1 MTRLF
6 LRFYLAMGAVVL
18 LLGLVFLIWVQ
29 PQEELPE
36 RLQSVAEA
44 PAVVAKRLTEA
55 KDPKAREAAA
65 QALSD
70 YFAAPVTVEP
80 LARIQASLGSL
91 ERERLQR
98 GEPVVSQSPA
108 GVALYVRV
116 PDQPFVAVLQPQ
128 PPGLWR
134 TSMLLPALILGLGLS
149 VFATLWPL
157 QRQLVSLSAAARRLG
172 AGELEARAVVST
184 EDEAGRLAHTFN
196 SMADQVARLIKARE
210 ELLLAVSHELRTPVA
225 RVRFAVELLAD
236 AEEPADR
243 LQQAEAIQQ
252 DLQEL
257 DELISELLT
266 YASLEGGRQPQRET
280 LHFDHFLG
288 ARVEE
293 AARIRASV
301 TIDLI
306 AFPLEIQA
314 DALLL
319 KRALSNLLAN
329 AVRYGRS
336 HIRVGM
342 EQRPGAV
349 QIWVE
354 DDGPGIPEEDR
365 ERVFER
371 LVRLDQTRSRDT
383 GGVGLGLALARR
395 IARAHGGELVAEQG
409 SLGGARLRMTLPL

>member
-1 MTRLF
+1 
-6 LRFYLAMGAVVL
+6 
-18 LLGLVFLIWVQ
+18 
-29 PQEELPE
+29 
-36 RLQSVAEA
+36 
-44 PAVVAKRLTEA
+44 
-55 KDPKAREAAA
+55 
-65 QALSD
+65 
-70 YFAAPVTVEP
+70 
-80 LARIQASLGSL
+80 
-91 ERERLQR
+91 
-98 GEPVVSQSPA
+98 
-108 GVALYVRV
+108 
-116 PDQPFVAVLQPQ
+116 
-128 PPGLWR
+128 
-134 TSMLLPALILGLGLS
+134 
-149 VFATLWPL
+149 
-157 QRQLVSLSAAARRLG
+157 
-172 AGELEARAVVST
+172 
-184 EDEAGRLAHTFN
+184 
-196 SMADQVARLIKARE
+196 
-210 ELLLAVSHELRTPVA
+210 LAVSHELRTPVA

-236 AEEPADR
+236 AEQPADR
-243 LQQAEAIQQ
+243 AQQAEAIQQ

-266 YASLEGGRQPQRET
+266 YASLEGGRQPQREA
-280 LHFDHFLG
+280 LHLDHFLG

-301 TIDLI
+301 AIDLV

-329 AVRYGRS
+329 AVRYGRN

-342 EQRPGAV
+342 EQQGTTV

-354 DDGPGIPEEDR
+354 DDGPGIPVEDR
-365 ERVFER
+365 ERVFEP

>member
-6 LRFYLAMGAVVL
+6 LRFYLAMGAVVVI
-18 LLGLVFLIWVQ
+18 LGLVFLVWAQ

-44 PAVVAKRLTEA
+44 PTKVAGRLALAT
-55 KDPKAREAAA
+55 DPESREAAA
-65 QALSD
+65 AELSD

-80 LARIQASLGSL
+80 LARVQASLGSL

-98 GEPVVSQSPA
+98 GEPVVAQSPA

-116 PDQPFVAVLQPQ
+116 PDQPFVAVMQPQ
-128 PPGLWR
+128 SPRLWR
-134 TSMLLPALILGLGLS
+134 SSLLLPALILGLGLS

-157 QRQLVSLSAAARRLG
+157 QRQLVLLSAAARRLG
-172 AGELEARAVVST
+172 AGELEARAVVTT
-184 EDEAGRLAHTFN
+184 EDEAGRLAQTFN

-236 AEEPADR
+236 APDAADR

-266 YASLEGGRQPQRET
+266 YASLEGGRQPQREA
-280 LHFDHFLG
+280 LHLDHFLG

-293 AARIRASV
+293 EARIRASV

-329 AVRYGRS
+329 AVRYGRN

-342 EQRPGAV
+342 EQQRTTV

-354 DDGPGIPEEDR
+354 DDGPGIPVEDR

-409 SLGGARLRMTLPL
+409 DLGGARLRMTLPL

>member
-18 LLGLVFLIWVQ
+18 LLGLVFLVWAQ
-29 PQEELPE
+29 PQQELPD

-44 PAVVAKRLTEA
+44 PTKVASRLALAT
-55 KDPKAREAAA
+55 DPEAREDAARD
-65 QALSD
+65 LSA
-70 YFAAPVTVEP
+70 YFATPVTVEP
-80 LARIQASLGSL
+80 LARVEAGLGSL

-98 GEPVVSQSPA
+98 GEPVVAQSAA
-108 GVALYVRV
+108 GVALYIRV
-116 PDQPFVAVLQPQ
+116 PDQPFVAVMQPQ
-128 PPGLWR
+128 SPSLWR
-134 TSMLLPALILGLGLS
+134 TSLLLPALILGLGLS

-172 AGELEARAVVST
+172 AGELEARAVVTT
-184 EDEAGRLAHTFN
+184 EDEAGRLAQTFN

-236 AEEPADR
+236 APDAADR

-266 YASLEGGRQPQRET
+266 YASLEGGRQPQREA
-280 LHFDHFLG
+280 LHLDHFLG

-329 AVRYGRS
+329 AVRYGRN

-342 EQRPGAV
+342 AQQPTTV

-354 DDGPGIPEEDR
+354 DDGPGIPVEDR

-409 SLGGARLRMTLPL
+409 DLGGARLRMTLPL